1 MKKNKKTR
9 DPGINIAHLFHRGKS
24 VTENEK
30 MKSFWNLKIIRAKP
44 FFPHLLLSHE
54 HG

>member
-1 MKKNKKTR
+1 MNKNKKTR
-9 DPGINIAHLFHRGKS
+9 DPGSNVSLLFHRGKS

-30 MKSFWNLKIIRAKP
+30 KKSFWNLKIIRVKP
-44 FFPHLLLSHE
+44 FFPYLLLSHE